1 MVLHSTYSNLPNLL
15 YSSEQEGVVT
25 KGKLRMASACF
36 SEAFVEEYVAV
47 IGVPTELLCWAKEC
61 PYHGLISHLNILVIE
76 EQPVVVALYQADVVA
91 MIWSTPNMN

>member
-36 SEAFVEEYVAV
+36 SKAFVEEYVAV
-47 IGVPTELLCWAKEC
+47 IGVTTELLC
-61 PYHGLISHLNILVIE
+61 
-76 EQPVVVALYQADVVA
+76 
-91 MIWSTPNMN
+91 